1 MPRNWS
7 QTLLVSLASDGEVL
21 FRSATHFWQSPY
33 TRQRRMVLS
42 ADAVASESP
51 SGENCTSSTSAWWPC
66 VRSSRQFTL
75 SPRELHAPPA
85 ATGDRE
91 QSRCGSGWTDPEA
104 HDRRSQAASPL
115 DGLDQRA
122 FARSRVR
129 RSDDEFLQRRVG
141 LIGSLPLQ
149 QSRRLGLRALRH
161 CARRDSG
168 WSAGCISVA
177 KIFAGA
183 HWRAGGR
190 RGAVWSSLESGAESR
205 RRSRRHN
212 FSLSPTTGHS
222 HTNTVLTHFLQ
233 RQLRQWRVYKPR
245 AQPHLSR
252 LRAAS
257 APRPDHV
264 YEQASFSRQR
274 QIASNSISTEIVYNA
289 AKRLRV

>member
-1 MPRNWS
+1 MRRNWS
-7 QTLLVSLASDGEVL
+7 HALLVSLASDGEVL

-75 SPRELHAPPA
+75 SPRELHALPA

-104 HDRRSQAASPL
+104 HDGRSQAASPL

-122 FARSRVR
+122 LARSRVR

-161 CARRDSG
+161 CARRGGRLVSRLHNSRRDLCGSALASG
-168 WSAGCISVA
+168 WAAG
-177 KIFAGA
+177 
-183 HWRAGGR
+183 
-190 RGAVWSSLESGAESR
+190 RGVEQSGER
-205 RRSRRHN
+205 RRVEEAIQTTQLLALAHN
-212 FSLSPTTGHS
+212 
-222 HTNTVLTHFLQ
+222 
-233 RQLRQWRVYKPR
+233 
-245 AQPHLSR
+245 
-252 LRAAS
+252 
-257 APRPDHV
+257 RP
-264 YEQASFSRQR
+264 
-274 QIASNSISTEIVYNA
+274 
-289 AKRLRV
+289 